1 MAVHGGAMKAEFY
14 EQQNEVKILL
24 FAWPIKYSTT
34 KQITN
39 ETQKP
44 KERGSF
50 YAIICLKKIRNK
62 QHVQGEQTHPL
73 LPTSQLIQCLI
84 NSKT

>member
-1 MAVHGGAMKAEFY
+1 MKAEFY
-14 EQQNEVKILL
+14 EQQSKGKDFVV
-24 FAWPIKYSTT
+24 AWPFKYSTN

-44 KERGSF
+44 KERELLC
-50 YAIICLKKIRNK
+50 YICLKKIGNE

-73 LPTSQLIQCLI
+73 LPTSQLIQCPI
-84 NSKT
+84 NSET